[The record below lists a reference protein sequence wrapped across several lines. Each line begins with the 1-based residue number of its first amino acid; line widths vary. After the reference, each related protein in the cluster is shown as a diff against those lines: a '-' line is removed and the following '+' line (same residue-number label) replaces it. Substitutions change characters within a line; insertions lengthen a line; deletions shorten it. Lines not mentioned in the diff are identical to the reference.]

1 MNDITLEDLKFM
13 QDTLDAYEKLLDHAR
28 TNWKILTK
36 KEQKAAL
43 LAFDKIVELAK
54 DFEV

>member
-1 MNDITLEDLKFM
+1 VNDITLEDLKFM